1 MSHVLGLH
9 RDSYNHL
16 GAHTLANE
24 RSRSIFKQRQVFQ
37 SITPVEE
44 EVPYPGNPENDYGGN

>member
-44 EVPYPGNPENDYGGN
+44 EAPYPGNPENDYGGN